1 LFRLDSES
9 LLISKKY
16 FQSTLKREMYIIGVT
31 GLSCSGKTT
40 LSEKLY
46 KRLGEE
52 NCLLISMDNYYKE
65 LTSEQYKVLHNDEA
79 AINFDTP
86 DAIDFELL
94 KRNLRDIKNN
104 SQEVKLPI
112 FDLAS
117 CVITGWKN
125 VPANKYKYVIVEGLL
140 IFSDQEVINLCDLKV
155 YIETSDYICALRR
168 FIKFTDIIKGYSHQY
183 IYNQC
188 IKFVIPGQDKYV
200 KPIKNV
206 CDFFI
211 NGEKN
216 DVNHVEIIVK
226 YVTNNDG
233 TKEA

>member
-1 LFRLDSES
+1 
-9 LLISKKY
+9 
-16 FQSTLKREMYIIGVT
+16 MHIIGVT

-46 KRLGEE
+46 RRLGTE

-65 LTSEQYKVLHNDEA
+65 LTSDQYKVLHNDEA

-86 DAIDFELL
+86 DAINFEML
-94 KRNLRDIKNN
+94 KKNLKDIKNN
-104 SQEVKLPI
+104 VGEVKLPI

-117 CVITGWKN
+117 CTLTGWKN
-125 VPANKYKYVIVEGLL
+125 VPSNKYKYIIIEGLL
-140 IFSDQEVINLCDLKV
+140 IFSDPEVVELCNLKIWVDA
-155 YIETSDYICALRR
+155 SDYVCALRR
-168 FIKFTDIIKGYSHQY
+168 FIKFTDTIKGYSHQY

-188 IKFVIPGQDKYV
+188 VKFVIPGQDKYV
-200 KPIKNV
+200 KPVKNV

-216 DVNHVEIIVK
+216 DINHVEIIVK
-226 YVTNNDG
+226 YVANSVDSN
-233 TKEA
+233 EPRCI